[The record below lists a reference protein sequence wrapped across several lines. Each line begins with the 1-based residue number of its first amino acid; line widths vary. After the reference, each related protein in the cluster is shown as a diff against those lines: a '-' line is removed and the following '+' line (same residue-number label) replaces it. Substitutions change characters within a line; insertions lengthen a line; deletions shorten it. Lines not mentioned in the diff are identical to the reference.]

1 MTTPARA
8 LVPVRQGQTS
18 LRCRSGATTFQG
30 VQDCVFHEQEW
41 IMSTIVVGVDDSA
54 YAREAL
60 CWAVDEARTRGA
72 NLMVAHVYEADDG
85 LGGGIKSAAASLSSS
100 EPDVPSAVSAQVR
113 MASSE
118 ALRAAKAR
126 ASQVIEESMQGIDV
140 SGINVS
146 PEVIASSSPAKGLM
160 YLAATADLLVVG
172 QRGRGGF
179 TGLLLGSVSQQV
191 LRHTPCPVVVVPEEK

>member
-1 MTTPARA
+1 M
-8 LVPVRQGQTS
+8 
-18 LRCRSGATTFQG
+18 
-30 VQDCVFHEQEW
+30 
-41 IMSTIVVGVDDSA
+41 VV
-54 YAREAL
+54 
-60 CWAVDEARTRGA
+60 
-72 NLMVAHVYEADDG
+72 HVYEADDG

-146 PEVIASSSPAKGLM
+146 PEVIASSSPAKGLI